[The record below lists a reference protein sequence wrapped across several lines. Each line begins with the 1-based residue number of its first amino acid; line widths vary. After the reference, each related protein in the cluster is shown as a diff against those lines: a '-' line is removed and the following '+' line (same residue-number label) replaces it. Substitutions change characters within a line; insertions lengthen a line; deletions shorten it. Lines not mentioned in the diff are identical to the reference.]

1 MDTCEF
7 SDNPEKVISHREF
20 ECTPP
25 TVVNFYRLNHQ
36 LQTFDFVTQQLERHC
51 VRFDKGRMTVWEALE
66 KLDRVVDESDPDLQ
80 LPQIVHA
87 FQTAEGLRK
96 HYPDLE
102 WLPLVGLIHDLG
114 KVLALPEFGGQEQ
127 WATVGDTF
135 PVGCQFQNAVVFHEF
150 FELNPDYMHEVYSTR
165 YGTYQPNCGF
175 EKVLFSF
182 GHDEYLYKVL
192 VHNGCLLPAE
202 GLYLIRYHS
211 FYAFHTC
218 GGYEHLMSERDFQM
232 RDLCKKFSNCDLYTK
247 SNTDLPDVS
256 RLQTFYQDLIRKYF
270 PDPLLSW

>member
-87 FQTAEGLRK
+87 FQTAEGLRQD
-96 HYPDLE
+96 YPDWWGSSTIWVRSSLYQSSE
-102 WLPLVGLIHDLG
+102 GKNSGQRWGIPFSCGLSIPERRGLP
-114 KVLALPEFGGQEQ
+114 
-127 WATVGDTF
+127 
-135 PVGCQFQNAVVFHEF
+135 
-150 FELNPDYMHEVYSTR
+150 
-165 YGTYQPNCGF
+165 
-175 EKVLFSF
+175 
-182 GHDEYLYKVL
+182 
-192 VHNGCLLPAE
+192 
-202 GLYLIRYHS
+202 
-211 FYAFHTC
+211 
-218 GGYEHLMSERDFQM
+218 
-232 RDLCKKFSNCDLYTK
+232 
-247 SNTDLPDVS
+247 
-256 RLQTFYQDLIRKYF
+256 
-270 PDPLLSW
+270 